1 MPKCAD
7 SQGEIP
13 VSFLGKKSNQAKKQQ
28 KKIGLDFYF
37 FFNLVGVFFLVI

>member
-13 VSFLGKKSNQAKKQQ
+13 ISFLGKKSNQAKKQQ
-28 KKIGLDFYF
+28 KKIGLDF